1 MMPVRR
7 FRSIEEMKRPTWRE
21 PGDPVF
27 DRWFARRVD
36 RVADAL
42 TSGDA
47 PVVWLTYPYV
57 RVRDR
62 DDPTRS
68 PDSIPLNEPD
78 RVDAV
83 NAVLRRVV
91 ADRPGITLL
100 DLSSFV
106 ASWPDQFDPELRDGL
121 HFTMPGSMRV
131 ANWLVP
137 QLLVIAAASGPASRP
152 PGR

>member
-1 MMPVRR
+1 
-7 FRSIEEMKRPTWRE
+7 
-21 PGDPVF
+21 
-27 DRWFARRVD
+27 
-36 RVADAL
+36 
-42 TSGDA
+42 
-47 PVVWLTYPYV
+47 
-57 RVRDR
+57 VRDR

-91 ADRPGITLL
+91 AGRPGIILL
-100 DLSSFV
+100 DLNSWV

-137 QLLVIAAASGPASRP
+137 QLLVIAAASRTG
-152 PGR
+152 